1 MSDAQPIMTA
11 AEIAAEIAAHEATL
25 EGLRKLQRAR
35 APAVTPSGDLVTI
48 AVCEAAWLSGMSESQ
63 VRRDCAANPY
73 NDQAGFGIRIGGRWR
88 VAKERYLDARLRV

>member
-1 MSDAQPIMTA
+1 MTDAQPIMTA

-25 EGLRKLQRAR
+25 EALRKLQRAR
-35 APAVTPSGDLVTI
+35 APASPSGDLVTI

-73 NDQAGFGIRIGGRWR
+73 NDHTGFGIRIGGRWR
-88 VAKERYLDARLRV
+88 VAKDRYLDARLRA